1 MGFVF
6 NVIASVGRQ
15 NDVYRPLNIQKSYRP
30 TVFLMLV
37 CLFWLVLY
45 VHGKQ
50 LRSCRDGQ
58 LTYPQC
64 SWVSLPEAAY
74 QDLAHTISPLTEKCS
89 S

>member
-15 NDVYRPLNIQKSYRP
+15 NDVYRPINIQKILSADC
-30 TVFLMLV
+30 FLMLV

-50 LRSCRDGQ
+50 LRSRRDGK
-58 LTYPQC
+58 LSYPHC
-64 SWVSLPEAAY
+64 SWASLPEAAY
-74 QDLAHTISPLTEKCS
+74 QDLAHTISPLTDKCS